1 MKFILISLIRMDNI
15 VIIDSKSNEKTN
27 INIIPTCRR

>member
-15 VIIDSKSNEKTN
+15 VIIDLKSDEKTN
-27 INIIPTCRR
+27 INTISTC

>member
-15 VIIDSKSNEKTN
+15 VIIDLKYNEKTN
-27 INIIPTCRR
+27 INTISTC

>member
-27 INIIPTCRR
+27 INTISTC